1 MDRRETVLLLQ
12 RGEDEQASMAATQE
26 AMGLLAL
33 ELPDAPYAKLSPGP
47 GKNAAEV
54 AAHQRTRIHGAMIE
68 IVAEEGYRTV
78 TVRDLSR
85 RASVSSRAFY
95 KHFQGKEDCFLQT
108 HELVVRR
115 AAKRVIAAQAGER
128 DWEER
133 LRLAFRAFARGLA
146 GDPQA
151 ARLALIEVHAAGA
164 PARAQ
169 SLWAEGIFAAM
180 ISESFGRAPEPG
192 AVPPLL
198 ARGLVAGIASVARSQ
213 LLWGD
218 GQNAEELGDELA
230 RWVLCCRDGATG
242 DLAGTAPPGLPGISS
257 SAVEFERHPSVGE
270 RELIL
275 SATAKLTASEGY
287 GVATLTRIRCAA
299 GITRK
304 TLEEHFDGL
313 EECVVAATES
323 AAADTFAGAA
333 RAKASAPSWEEG
345 IFRAMATLCEQIAND
360 PVLAKLCF
368 VEVMCLGSEGLH
380 CCERSMAEIGDLICS
395 ESPSGQSP
403 DDVATEASV
412 GAIWG
417 MIKQLVLCG
426 REQQLPQ
433 LAPTLASLAL
443 APSRQ
448 RLPVP
453 GLG

>member
-1 MDRRETVLLLQ
+1 MLH

-26 AMGLLAL
+26 AMGPPAL
-33 ELPDAPYAKLSPGP
+33 ELPDNPYAKLSPGP

-115 AAKRVIAAQAGER
+115 AAKHVITSQTGER

-133 LRLAFRAFARGLA
+133 LRLAFRAYARRLA
-146 GDPQA
+146 QDPLA

-164 PARAQ
+164 AARAQ

-180 ISESFGRAPEPG
+180 ISESFSRAQEPG
-192 AVPPLL
+192 AVSPLL
-198 ARGLVAGIASVARSQ
+198 VRGLVAGIASVARSQ
-213 LLWGD
+213 VLWGD
-218 GQNAEELGDELA
+218 GQNADELGDELT
-230 RWVLCCRDGATG
+230 RWVLCCRNGATWGLADAPAPSPPAISPGRAETVRPPAVG
-242 DLAGTAPPGLPGISS
+242 D
-257 SAVEFERHPSVGE
+257 

-287 GVATLTRIRCAA
+287 GAVTLSRIRCAA
-299 GITRK
+299 GINRK

-345 IFRAMATLCEQIAND
+345 IYRAMAALCEQIAND
-360 PVLAKLCF
+360 PVSAKLCF

-395 ESPSGQSP
+395 EAPSGQSP
-403 DDVATEASV
+403 DDIGTEASV

-417 MIKQLVLCG
+417 IIKQLVLCG

>member
-1 MDRRETVLLLQ
+1 LLH
-12 RGEDEQASMAATQE
+12 RGEDEQESMVATQD
-26 AMGLLAL
+26 ASGPPAL
-33 ELPDAPYAKLSPGP
+33 ESPDSPYAKLSPGP

-68 IVAEEGYRTV
+68 IVAEGKYRTL
-78 TVRDLSR
+78 TVRELAR

-95 KHFQGKEDCFLQT
+95 KHFQGKEDSFLQT

-115 AAKRVIAAQAGER
+115 AAKRVIASQAGEC

-133 LRLAFRAFARGLA
+133 LRLAFRAFARELA
-146 GDPQA
+146 RDPQA

-164 PARAQ
+164 PAPAQ

-180 ISESFGRAPEPG
+180 IFESFSRAPKPG
-192 AVPPLL
+192 AVSPLL

-213 LLWGD
+213 VLWSD
-218 GQNAEELGDELA
+218 GQDMEELGDELA
-230 RWVLCCRDGATG
+230 RWAICCRNGAAG
-242 DLAGTAPPGLPGISS
+242 NLAGAPSGAPAPSLASISS
-257 SAVEFERHPSVGE
+257 SAAEIERHPSVGE

-275 SATAKLTASEGY
+275 SATAKLTASEGH
-287 GVATLTRIRCAA
+287 GAVTLSRIRSAA
-299 GITRK
+299 GISRK
-304 TLEEHFDGL
+304 TLEGHFSGL
-313 EECVVAATES
+313 EECVVAAAES
-323 AAADTFAGAA
+323 AAADAFAGAA
-333 RAKASAPSWEEG
+333 RAKASAPCWEEG
-345 IFRAMATLCEQIAND
+345 VYRAMTALCEQIVSD

-380 CCERSMAEIGDLICS
+380 CCERFMAEIGDLICYDA
-395 ESPSGQSP
+395 PTGQSP
-403 DDVATEASV
+403 DDIATEASV

-417 MIKQLVLCG
+417 IIKQLILCG

-453 GLG
+453 GLS